1 LGADFNTSA
10 AIAEKAKTTWCLICC
25 SFRKV
30 SIMSALKEP
39 ILKVLN
45 KTYEASSII
54 ELKFKRYDLAIKTD
68 ELGRPVLLFIGEKDV
83 GGKIKGERFARRL
96 VADADGKIL
105 KDHWDHKGK
114 ATAQL

>member
-1 LGADFNTSA
+1 M
-10 AIAEKAKTTWCLICC
+10 
-25 SFRKV
+25 
-30 SIMSALKEP
+30 IMSTLKEP
-39 ILKVLN
+39 ILKVLS
-45 KTYEASSII
+45 KTYEASAMI

-68 ELGRPVLLFIGEKDV
+68 ELGRPILLFIGEKDA

-96 VADADGKIL
+96 VVDADGKVV